1 MELACISQ
9 ERRKGFIMEKKKILL
24 AVSGGIAAYK
34 AATVASR
41 LFQNGYEVKV
51 ILTES
56 AQKFITP
63 LTFQTLTREEVY
75 TDTFEEKDPAVVSHI
90 DLADWADLVLI
101 APATAN
107 SIGKLANGIA
117 DDMLTTTLLATKADV
132 LIAPAMNVNMF
143 NHPAVKKNMET
154 LASFGWRFIEPN
166 EGLLACGWIGKGR
179 LAEPEELIESVHAYF
194 NENKAEDKPLTGK
207 KILVTAGPTREELDP
222 VRYFTNHSS
231 GKMGYAIASVAKKLG
246 ADVTLVTGP
255 TALPEPEGIT
265 IERIVSTKDMFE
277 ATMSRFHEQDVVIKC
292 AAVADYTPVTVHSK
306 KFKKKDDLWTIEMKK
321 TIDILQSLGEKKEHQ
336 VLVGFAAE
344 TENLEN
350 YAKDKMI
357 RKNLDM
363 VVGNDVSK
371 EGSGF
376 GSDTNEI
383 IMIKKDGTKKV
394 LPILS
399 KENAAREILVEVM
412 ELMKR

>member
-1 MELACISQ
+1 
-9 ERRKGFIMEKKKILL
+9 MEKKKVLL
-24 AVSGGIAAYK
+24 AVTGGIAAYK
-34 AATVASR
+34 AATVASK
-41 LFQNGYEVKV
+41 LYQSGYEVKV

-63 LTFQTLTREEVY
+63 LTFQTLTRQAVF
-75 TDTFEEKDPAVVSHI
+75 TDTFEEKDPSVVSHI
-90 DLADWADLVLI
+90 EIADWADLVLI

-107 SIGKLANGIA
+107 AIGKLANGIA

-154 LASFGWRFIEPN
+154 LASYGWRFIEPN

-179 LAEPEELIESVHAYF
+179 LAEPEELIDSVHAYF
-194 NENKAEDKPLTGK
+194 QEKNEESSLTLSGK
-207 KILVTAGPTREELDP
+207 KVMVTAGPTREELDP

-231 GKMGYAIASVAKKLG
+231 GKMGYAIAAAAKKLG

-255 TALPEPEGIT
+255 TSLEVPSGIK
-265 IERIVSTKDMFE
+265 IERVTSAKEMFDQ
-277 ATMSRFHEQDVVIKC
+277 ALSLYAEQDVVIKC
-292 AAVADYTPVTVHSK
+292 AAVADYTPVTVHSN
-306 KFKKKDDLWTIEMKK
+306 KFKKKNDTWTIELKK
-321 TIDILQSLGEKKEHQ
+321 TDDILQALGERKEHQ
-336 VLVGFAAE
+336 ILVGFAAE
-344 TENLEN
+344 TENLED
-350 YAKDKMI
+350 YAKDKLK

-383 IMIKKDGTKKV
+383 IMIKKDGSV
-394 LPILS
+394 RPLPILS
-399 KENAAREILVEVM
+399 KEKAAREILEEVM
-412 ELMKR
+412 DMMKR

>member
-1 MELACISQ
+1 
-9 ERRKGFIMEKKKILL
+9 MEKKKILL

-34 AATVASR
+34 AAPVASK
-41 LFQNGYEVKV
+41 LYQSGYEVKV

-63 LTFQTLTREEVY
+63 LTFQTLTRQAVY
-75 TDTFEEKDPAVVSHI
+75 TDTFEEKEPAVVSHI
-90 DLADWADLVLI
+90 DIADWADLVLI

-107 SIGKLANGIA
+107 VIGKLANGIA
-117 DDMLTTTLLATKADV
+117 DDMLSTTLLATKADV

-154 LASFGWRFIEPN
+154 LAGFGWRFIEPN

-179 LAEPEELIESVHAYF
+179 LAEPEELIDAVHMYF
-194 NENKAEDKPLTGK
+194 KEKGEDQPLPLKGK
-207 KILVTAGPTREELDP
+207 NVMVTAGPTREELDP

-231 GKMGYAIASVAKKLG
+231 GKMGYAIASAAKKLG

-255 TALPEPEGIT
+255 TSLEVPSGVQV
-265 IERIVSTKDMFE
+265 ERVISAKEMFDK
-277 ATMSRFHEQDVVIKC
+277 AISLYGEQDIVIKC
-292 AAVADYTPVTVHSK
+292 AAVADYTPVTVHSN
-306 KFKKKDDLWTIEMKK
+306 KFKKKNDTWTIELKK
-321 TIDILQSLGEKKEHQ
+321 TDDILKELGERKEHQ
-336 VLVGFAAE
+336 ILVGFAAE
-344 TENLEN
+344 TENLED
-350 YAKDKMI
+350 YAKNKLV

-383 IMIKKDGTKKV
+383 IMIKKDGSIRP

-399 KENAAREILVEVM
+399 KEQAANEILEEVM
-412 ELMKR
+412 EMMKR

>member
-1 MELACISQ
+1 M
-9 ERRKGFIMEKKKILL
+9 MEKKKILL

-41 LFQNGYEVKV
+41 LYQSGYEVKV
-51 ILTES
+51 ILTQS

-63 LTFQTLTREEVY
+63 LTFQTLTRQEVY
-75 TDTFEEKDPAVVSHI
+75 TDTFEEKEPAVVSHI
-90 DLADWADLVLI
+90 DLADWADLVMI

-107 SIGKLANGIA
+107 VIGKLANGIA

-143 NHPAVKKNMET
+143 NHPAVMRNMET
-154 LASFGWRFIEPN
+154 LSTFGWRFIEPN

-179 LAEPEELIESVHAYF
+179 LAEPEELIQSVHTYF
-194 NENKAEDKPLTGK
+194 HEKKVEHTAPLKGK
-207 KILVTAGPTREELDP
+207 KVLVTAGPTREELDP

-231 GKMGYAIASVAKKLG
+231 GKMGYAIAAVAKDLG

-255 TALPEPEGIT
+255 TSLSIPDGIAVEKVT
-265 IERIVSTKDMFE
+265 SAREMFD
-277 ATMSRFHEQDVVIKC
+277 AVLSRFSEQDIVIKC
-292 AAVADYTPVTVHSK
+292 AAVADYTPTIVHNN
-306 KFKKKDDLWTIEMKK
+306 KFKKKNDTWTIELKK
-321 TIDILQSLGEKKEHQ
+321 TDDILQALGERKEHQ
-336 VLVGFAAE
+336 VLIGFAAE

-350 YAKDKMI
+350 YAKDKLT

-383 IMIKKDGTKKV
+383 MMIKKDGSMKT

-399 KENAAREILVEVM
+399 KEKAAREIFEEVM
-412 ELMKR
+412 ELMNR

>member
-1 MELACISQ
+1 
-9 ERRKGFIMEKKKILL
+9 MEKRKILL

-41 LFQNGYEVKV
+41 LYQGGYEVKV
-51 ILTES
+51 ILTDS

-63 LTFQTLTREEVY
+63 LTFQTLTRQVVY
-75 TDTFEEKDPAVVSHI
+75 TDTFEEKEPAVVSHI

-107 SIGKLANGIA
+107 VIGKLANGIA
-117 DDMLTTTLLATKADV
+117 DDMLTTTLLAVTSDI

-166 EGLLACGWIGKGR
+166 EGLLACGYVGKGR
-179 LAEPEELIESVHAYF
+179 LAEPEELVAAVSEYF
-194 NENKAEDKPLTGK
+194 NESNTENTTKPLSGK
-207 KILVTAGPTREELDP
+207 KVLVTAGPTREELDP

-231 GKMGYAIASVAKKLG
+231 GKMGYAIAAAAKEMG
-246 ADVTLVTGP
+246 ADVTLITGP
-255 TALPEPEGIT
+255 ASVPLPSGLTVEKVTSAKEMYDAAL
-265 IERIVSTKDMFE
+265 
-277 ATMSRFHEQDVVIKC
+277 SRYSDQDVVIKC
-292 AAVADYTPVTVHSK
+292 AAVADYTPVTVFEN
-306 KFKKKDDLWTIEMKK
+306 KFKKKQDTWTIELKK
-321 TIDILQSLGEKKEHQ
+321 TDDILQALGERKEHQ
-336 VLVGFAAE
+336 ILIGFAAE
-344 TENLEN
+344 TENLEE
-350 YAKDKMI
+350 YAKDKLV

-363 VVGNDVSK
+363 VIGNDVSK

-383 IMIKKDGTKKV
+383 IMIKKDGSQHILPLLTK
-394 LPILS
+394 
-399 KENAAREILVEVM
+399 EQAAKEILGQVM

>member
-1 MELACISQ
+1 M
-9 ERRKGFIMEKKKILL
+9 MEKKKVLL
-24 AVSGGIAAYK
+24 AVTGGIAAYK
-34 AATVASR
+34 AATVASK
-41 LFQNGYEVKV
+41 LYQSGYEVKV

-63 LTFQTLTREEVY
+63 LTFQTLTRQVVF
-75 TDTFEEKDPAVVSHI
+75 TDTFEEKDPSVVSHI
-90 DLADWADLVLI
+90 EIADWADLVLI

-107 SIGKLANGIA
+107 AIGKLANGIA

-154 LASFGWRFIEPN
+154 LASYGWRFIEPN

-179 LAEPEELIESVHAYF
+179 LAEPEELIDSVHAYF
-194 NENKAEDKPLTGK
+194 QEKNEESSLTLSGK
-207 KILVTAGPTREELDP
+207 KVMVTAGPTREELDP

-231 GKMGYAIASVAKKLG
+231 GKMGYAIAAAAKKLG

-255 TALPEPEGIT
+255 TSLEVPSGIKVERVTSAKEMFDQAL
-265 IERIVSTKDMFE
+265 SLY
-277 ATMSRFHEQDVVIKC
+277 AEQDVVIKC
-292 AAVADYTPVTVHSK
+292 AAVADYTPVTVHSN
-306 KFKKKDDLWTIEMKK
+306 KFKKKNDTWTIELKK
-321 TIDILQSLGEKKEHQ
+321 TDDILQALGDRKEHQ
-336 VLVGFAAE
+336 ILVGFAAE
-344 TENLEN
+344 TENLED
-350 YAKDKMI
+350 YAKDKLK

-383 IMIKKDGTKKV
+383 IMIKKDGSV
-394 LPILS
+394 CPLPILS
-399 KENAAREILVEVM
+399 KEKAAREILEEVM
-412 ELMKR
+412 DMMKR

>member
-1 MELACISQ
+1 M
-9 ERRKGFIMEKKKILL
+9 MEKKKILL

-34 AATVASR
+34 AAPVASK
-41 LFQNGYEVKV
+41 LYQSGYEVKV

-63 LTFQTLTREEVY
+63 LTFQTLTRQAVY

-90 DLADWADLVLI
+90 DIADWADLVLI

-107 SIGKLANGIA
+107 VIGKLANGMA
-117 DDMLTTTLLATKADV
+117 DDMLSTTLLATKADV

-143 NHPAVKKNMET
+143 NHPAVIKNMET

-179 LAEPEELIESVHAYF
+179 LAEPEELIEAVHMYF
-194 NENKAEDKPLTGK
+194 NEKRDDQPFPLKGK
-207 KILVTAGPTREELDP
+207 KVMVTAGPTREELDP

-231 GKMGYAIASVAKKLG
+231 GKMGYAIAAAAKNLG
-246 ADVTLVTGP
+246 ADVTLITGP
-255 TALPEPEGIT
+255 TSLEVPSGVKVEKVISA
-265 IERIVSTKDMFE
+265 KDMFE
-277 ATMSRFHEQDVVIKC
+277 KAISLYGKQDVVIKC
-292 AAVADYTPVTVHSK
+292 AAVADYTPVTVHEN
-306 KFKKKDDLWTIEMKK
+306 KFKKKNDTWTIELKK
-321 TIDILQSLGEKKEHQ
+321 TDDILKELGKRKEHQ
-336 VLVGFAAE
+336 ILVGFAAE
-344 TENLEN
+344 TENLED
-350 YAKDKMI
+350 YAKDKLE

-383 IMIKKDGTKKV
+383 VMIKKDGSV
-394 LPILS
+394 RPLPILS
-399 KENAAREILVEVM
+399 KDQAANEILQEVM
-412 ELMKR
+412 EMMKP

>member
-1 MELACISQ
+1 
-9 ERRKGFIMEKKKILL
+9 MEKKKVLL
-24 AVSGGIAAYK
+24 AVTGGIAAYK
-34 AATVASR
+34 AATVASK
-41 LFQNGYEVKV
+41 LYQSGYEVKV

-63 LTFQTLTREEVY
+63 LTFQTLTRQAVF
-75 TDTFEEKDPAVVSHI
+75 TDTFEEKDPSVVSHI
-90 DLADWADLVLI
+90 EIADWADLVLI

-107 SIGKLANGIA
+107 AIGKLANGIA

-154 LASFGWRFIEPN
+154 LASYGWRFIEPN

-179 LAEPEELIESVHAYF
+179 LAEPEELLDSVHVYF
-194 NENKAEDKPLTGK
+194 QEKNEESSLTLSGK
-207 KILVTAGPTREELDP
+207 KVMVTAGPTREELDP

-231 GKMGYAIASVAKKLG
+231 GKMGYAIAAAAKKLG

-255 TALPEPEGIT
+255 TSLEVPSGIKVERVTSAKEMFDQALSLYT
-265 IERIVSTKDMFE
+265 
-277 ATMSRFHEQDVVIKC
+277 EQDVVIKC
-292 AAVADYTPVTVHSK
+292 AAVADYTPVTVHSN
-306 KFKKKDDLWTIEMKK
+306 KFKKKNDTWAIELKK
-321 TIDILQSLGEKKEHQ
+321 TDDILQALGERKEHQ
-336 VLVGFAAE
+336 ILVGFAAE
-344 TENLEN
+344 TENLED
-350 YAKDKMI
+350 YAKDKLK

-383 IMIKKDGTKKV
+383 IMIKKDGSV
-394 LPILS
+394 RPLPILS
-399 KENAAREILVEVM
+399 KEKAAREILEEVM
-412 ELMKR
+412 DMMKR

>member
-1 MELACISQ
+1 
-9 ERRKGFIMEKKKILL
+9 MEKKKILL

-34 AATVASR
+34 AAPVASK
-41 LFQNGYEVKV
+41 LYQSGYEVKV

-63 LTFQTLTREEVY
+63 LTFQTLTRQAVY
-75 TDTFEEKDPAVVSHI
+75 TDTFEEREPSVVSHI

-107 SIGKLANGIA
+107 VIGKLANGIA
-117 DDMLTTTLLATKADV
+117 DDMLTTTLLATKTDV

-154 LASFGWRFIEPN
+154 LAAFGWRFIEPN

-179 LAEPEELIESVHAYF
+179 LAEPEELINAVHMYF
-194 NENKAEDKPLTGK
+194 KEKSKDQIMPLSGK
-207 KILVTAGPTREELDP
+207 KVLVTAGPTREELDP

-231 GKMGYAIASVAKKLG
+231 GKMGYAIASAAKKLG
-246 ADVTLVTGP
+246 AEVTLVTGP
-255 TALPEPEGIT
+255 TSLEIPSGVQVERVISAKEMFDKT
-265 IERIVSTKDMFE
+265 ISYYGD
-277 ATMSRFHEQDVVIKC
+277 QDIVIKC
-292 AAVADYTPVTVHSK
+292 AAVADYTPVTVHSN
-306 KFKKKDDLWTIEMKK
+306 KFKKKNDTWTIELKK
-321 TIDILQSLGEKKEHQ
+321 TDDILKALGERKEHQ
-336 VLVGFAAE
+336 ILVGFAAE
-344 TENLEN
+344 TENLED
-350 YAKDKMI
+350 YAKDKLV

-383 IMIKKDGTKKV
+383 IMIKKDGSIRP
-394 LPILS
+394 LPILT
-399 KENAAREILVEVM
+399 KEQAANEILEEVM
-412 ELMKR
+412 EMMKR

>member
-1 MELACISQ
+1 
-9 ERRKGFIMEKKKILL
+9 MEKKKVLL
-24 AVSGGIAAYK
+24 AVTGGIAAYK
-34 AATVASR
+34 AATVASK
-41 LFQNGYEVKV
+41 LYQSGYEVKV

-63 LTFQTLTREEVY
+63 LTFQTLTRQAVF
-75 TDTFEEKDPAVVSHI
+75 TDTFEEKDPSVVSHI
-90 DLADWADLVLI
+90 EIADWADLVLI

-107 SIGKLANGIA
+107 AIGKLANGIA

-154 LASFGWRFIEPN
+154 LASYGWRFIEPN

-179 LAEPEELIESVHAYF
+179 LAEPEELLDSVHVYF
-194 NENKAEDKPLTGK
+194 QEKNEESSLTLSGK
-207 KILVTAGPTREELDP
+207 KVMVTAGPTREELDP

-231 GKMGYAIASVAKKLG
+231 GKMGYAIAAAAKKLG

-255 TALPEPEGIT
+255 TSLEVPSGIKVERVTSAKEMFDQALSLYT
-265 IERIVSTKDMFE
+265 
-277 ATMSRFHEQDVVIKC
+277 EQDVVIKC
-292 AAVADYTPVTVHSK
+292 AAVADYTPVTVHSN
-306 KFKKKDDLWTIEMKK
+306 KFKKKNDTWTIELKK
-321 TIDILQSLGEKKEHQ
+321 TDDILQALGERKEHQ
-336 VLVGFAAE
+336 ILVGFAAE
-344 TENLEN
+344 TENLED
-350 YAKDKMI
+350 YAKDKLK

-383 IMIKKDGTKKV
+383 IMIKKDGSV
-394 LPILS
+394 RPLPILS
-399 KENAAREILVEVM
+399 KEKAAREILEEVM
-412 ELMKR
+412 DMMKR

>member
-1 MELACISQ
+1 
-9 ERRKGFIMEKKKILL
+9 MEKKNVLL
-24 AVSGGIAAYK
+24 AVTGGIAAYK
-34 AATVASR
+34 AATVASK
-41 LFQNGYEVKV
+41 LYQSGYEVKV

-63 LTFQTLTREEVY
+63 LTFQTLTRQAVF
-75 TDTFEEKDPAVVSHI
+75 TDTFEEKDPSVVSHI
-90 DLADWADLVLI
+90 EIADWADLVLI

-107 SIGKLANGIA
+107 AIGKLANGIA

-154 LASFGWRFIEPN
+154 LASYGWRFIEPN

-179 LAEPEELIESVHAYF
+179 LAEPEELIDSVHAYF
-194 NENKAEDKPLTGK
+194 QEKNEESSLTLSGK
-207 KILVTAGPTREELDP
+207 KVMVTAGPTREELDP

-231 GKMGYAIASVAKKLG
+231 GKMGYAIAAAAKKLG

-255 TALPEPEGIT
+255 TSLEVPSGIKVKRVISAKEMFDHAL
-265 IERIVSTKDMFE
+265 SLY
-277 ATMSRFHEQDVVIKC
+277 AEQDVVIKC
-292 AAVADYTPVTVHSK
+292 AAVADYTPVTVHSN
-306 KFKKKDDLWTIEMKK
+306 KFKKKNDTWTIELKK
-321 TIDILQSLGEKKEHQ
+321 TDDILQALGERKEHQ
-336 VLVGFAAE
+336 ILVGFAAE
-344 TENLEN
+344 TENLED
-350 YAKDKMI
+350 YAKDKLK

-383 IMIKKDGTKKV
+383 IMIKKDGSV
-394 LPILS
+394 RPLPILS
-399 KENAAREILVEVM
+399 KEKAAREILEEVM
-412 ELMKR
+412 DMMKR

>member
-1 MELACISQ
+1 
-9 ERRKGFIMEKKKILL
+9 MEKKKVLL

-34 AATVASR
+34 AATVASK
-41 LFQNGYEVKV
+41 LYQSGYEVKV
-51 ILTES
+51 VLTES

-63 LTFQTLTREEVY
+63 LTFQTLTRQAVY
-75 TDTFEEKDPAVVSHI
+75 TDTFDEKEPSVVSHI
-90 DLADWADLVLI
+90 DIADWADIVLI
-101 APATAN
+101 SPATAN
-107 SIGKLANGIA
+107 VIGKLANGIA

-179 LAEPEELIESVHAYF
+179 LAEPEELIDSVHIYF
-194 NENKAEDKPLTGK
+194 KEKNEELSLPLLGK
-207 KILVTAGPTREELDP
+207 KVMVTAGPTREELDP

-231 GKMGYAIASVAKKLG
+231 GKMGYAIASAAKKLG
-246 ADVTLVTGP
+246 AEVTLITGP
-255 TALPEPEGIT
+255 TSLEIPTGINVEKV
-265 IERIVSTKDMFE
+265 ISAKEMFE
-277 ATMSRFHEQDVVIKC
+277 KAISLYADQDIVIKC
-292 AAVADYTPVTVHSK
+292 AAVADYTPVTVHSN
-306 KFKKKDDLWTIEMKK
+306 KFKKKNDTWTIELQK
-321 TIDILQSLGEKKEHQ
+321 TDDILKALGERKEHQ
-336 VLVGFAAE
+336 ILVGFAAE
-344 TENLEN
+344 TENLED
-350 YAKDKMI
+350 YAKDKLK

-383 IMIKKDGTKKV
+383 IMIKKDGSV
-394 LPILS
+394 RPLPILS
-399 KENAAREILVEVM
+399 KEKAANEILEEVM
-412 ELMKR
+412 DMMKR